1 MITHI
6 ELRTTIDAPLY
17 RCFDLS
23 RSIDLH
29 QVSTKETNER
39 AVAGRT
45 TGLIRQGETV
55 TWEAKHFGIRQ
66 RLGVKIV
73 RMNYPFYFKDVMI
86 KGAFKS
92 MEHEHRF
99 SVRDGKTVMID
110 LFSYELPFGII
121 GLLFDRIMLKKHML
135 ALLILRNKVI
145 KNAAESNGWRDFVAA

>member
-6 ELRTTIDAPLY
+6 ELRTTINAPLY

-39 AVAGRT
+39 AIAGRT

-92 MEHEHRF
+92 MEHEHKF

-110 LFSYELPFGII
+110 LFSYELPFGIV
-121 GLLFDRIMLKKHML
+121 GLLFNRVMLKKHML
-135 ALLILRNKVI
+135 ALLIRRNEVI
-145 KNAAESNGWRDFVAA
+145 KNAAESDGWRDFVAA